1 MGRASSSF
9 VLRTE
14 QATGSGRCHGYGGSS
29 GAEAMPQGRLST
41 TGDATWPARCYGVGV
56 LMWCCMAIASGLWRT
71 PHSSEGRPC
80 IPRRHKEALVAAQWR
95 QYFLT
100 RAGFVFGLMQAHLAV
115 IAQDNQGRAR
125 NDMAPVTRSIT
136 AFSSDGLGTSYT
148 NSFARPLFNAVVV
161 AVSWIMA
168 GEHWLYRASTIAAT
182 CGALLLETI
191 AAVEL
196 EHHLRCAASTV
207 ATDVVVYSE
216 EIVNGTIVGEERQSV
231 EHVPECPISGGVTLY
246 ELRVLWVRDL
256 ISVALCTCALLLG
269 TELCCLLG
277 GRDRGIGSGSTG
289 VGLLSRSAMLRAEL
303 AKYGQP
309 ATSPRHRSF
318 EDSSSEDE
326 ACASRSVPAR
336 RARHSSLARA
346 NPSKVHP
353 AEGRESQAKAQA
365 RPV

>member
-1 MGRASSSF
+1 
-9 VLRTE
+9 
-14 QATGSGRCHGYGGSS
+14 
-29 GAEAMPQGRLST
+29 MPQGRLST

-100 RAGFVFGLMQAHLAV
+100 RAGFVFGLMQVHLAV

-182 CGALLLETI
+182 CGGVLSHFAF
-191 AAVEL
+191 
-196 EHHLRCAASTV
+196 
-207 ATDVVVYSE
+207 
-216 EIVNGTIVGEERQSV
+216 VGAFWF
-231 EHVPECPISGGVTLY
+231 P
-246 ELRVLWVRDL
+246 
-256 ISVALCTCALLLG
+256 
-269 TELCCLLG
+269 
-277 GRDRGIGSGSTG
+277 
-289 VGLLSRSAMLRAEL
+289 
-303 AKYGQP
+303 
-309 ATSPRHRSF
+309 
-318 EDSSSEDE
+318 
-326 ACASRSVPAR
+326 
-336 RARHSSLARA
+336 
-346 NPSKVHP
+346 
-353 AEGRESQAKAQA
+353 A
-365 RPV
+365 RPVENDQNLHRSLLAWARAGQRVRAPPSLGAALA